1 MKFNKTDTLAVN
13 AIRALLIDE
22 INKANS
28 GHPGMALDIAPA
40 MYVLY
45 KNHIVADPKN
55 PEWINRDRFVLSSG
69 HNSALLYA
77 MLHVA
82 GYDVTMDDIKQFRQM
97 HSRTPGHPE
106 YGWTKGVD
114 ATGGP
119 LGQGVAQ
126 AVGMAMAEAHIAA
139 CYAEGDKIM
148 NHYTYC
154 LCGDGCL
161 EEGISQEAISL
172 AGKQKLNKLILI
184 YDKNQSTLDGP
195 TTNSMTED
203 EVLRFKASEWNVLEV
218 KDGNDLEE
226 IDAALVEARKSDKP
240 TMILLNT
247 IIGYA
252 TPKEGSHTTH
262 GNPLGAELG
271 AQTKANLGWTE
282 PEFTVPACVY
292 EILAESFA
300 KRGAEAYKAYEATM
314 AEYKVAHAEDAKVFE
329 AAFARDVTMFDI
341 VEPAVGE
348 KPDATR
354 NSSGKMLVEIAKAVP
369 FTFGGSADVAS
380 SVKTAIPG
388 DPGFDAEHRA
398 AKNINFGIREFGMA
412 AAMNGMLLHGGVIP
426 YVGAFLV
433 FSDYCKNAIRMS
445 AIQHLPAIYLFSH
458 DSIAVGEDG
467 PTHEPIEQLVALRS
481 IPGVEVL
488 RPADTREC
496 NAAWRLALATK
507 DHPVCLILSRQNL
520 QNIDGSCLENV
531 AQGAYVTIKEE
542 AADLELIATGSEVG
556 TAVNAAKLLKEKG
569 IKCSVIS
576 MPSCERFDALPQAK
590 KDEIITLP
598 RAKRVAIEMLSGLS
612 WYKYADNVISQDE
625 FGYSGPA
632 NLVMAECGF
641 TAEKIAE
648 KIAALV
654 K

>member
-1 MKFNKTDTLAVN
+1 MKFDKTDALAVS

-45 KNHIVADPKN
+45 KNHLVADPKN

-82 GYDVTMDDIKQFRQM
+82 GYEVSMDDIKSFRQM
-97 HSRTPGHPE
+97 HSKTPGHPE
-106 YGWTKGVD
+106 FGWTKGVD

-139 CYAEGDKIM
+139 SYQEGEKIM

-203 EVLRFKASEWNVLEV
+203 EMLRFQASEWNTIEV

-226 IDAALVEARKSDKP
+226 IDAAIEAAKKSDKP
-240 TMILLNT
+240 TMIQLNT
-247 IIGYA
+247 IIGYG
-252 TPKEGSHTTH
+252 TPKVGSHTTH
-262 GNPLGAELG
+262 GSPLGAELG
-271 AQTKANLGWTE
+271 AQTKANLGWNE
-282 PEFTVPACVY
+282 PEFTVPASTY
-292 EILAESFA
+292 EVLAESFG
-300 KRGAEAYKAYEATM
+300 KRGAEAYKAYQAAY
-314 AEYKVAHAEDAKVFE
+314 AEYKATHPEDAKVFE
-329 AAFARDVTMFDI
+329 AAFARDVTPFAI
-341 VEPAVGE
+341 AEPAVGE

-388 DPGFDAEHRA
+388 DAGFDAEHRA
-398 AKNINFGIREFGMA
+398 AKNINFGIREFVMA
-412 AAMNGMLLHGGVIP
+412 AAQNGMLLHGGVIS

-433 FSDYCKNAIRMS
+433 FSDYMKNAIRMS

-481 IPGVEVL
+481 IPGVEVI

-496 NAAWRLALATK
+496 IAAWKLAIATK

-520 QNIDGSCLENV
+520 QNIEGSCLEAV
-531 AQGAYVTIKEE
+531 AKGAYVTVKEE

-556 TAVNAAKLLKEKG
+556 LAVNAAKLLKEKS

-576 MPSCERFDALPQAK
+576 MPSVERFEALSKEEKDA
-590 KDEIITLP
+590 IITLP
-598 RAKRVAIEMLSGLS
+598 KAKRVAIEMLSGLS

-632 NLVMAECGF
+632 DLVMAECGF
-641 TAEKIAE
+641 TAEKVAE
-648 KIAALV
+648 KIAALLA
-654 K
+654 